1 MGTFSVLELILNLGY
16 CYCPA
21 DCRPPEISHQS
32 ENKTLSDLNTQPSH
46 QTLFLKLKLVNY
58 KFSCNSSESLFMLK
72 DLRPDQISI
81 DNTAPPTQLELPLD
95 LLKKKQPGTHLDNCQ
110 PVRSVSVRV
119 PGVNL
124 HCNLVLP
131 AQLLHLL
138 PGRVRAGQQEL
149 DAHPG
154 DEALPGRCW
163 PGVGP
168 GVGGEEGGGGG
179 GGGGRHPGVGLT
191 DRSEAVHQTV
201 ARLRGGQHRLLAVGG
216 GEVLAGGVGGGVV
229 GGGGGGEEGGGG
241 EGEGGVG
248 QGRECREHPDG

>member
-95 LLKKKQPGTHLDNCQ
+95 LLKKKNKKNSPVLTLTTVSPLGAYLYGFRESTFIAILSFQPSSSTFCHG
-110 PVRSVSVRV
+110 VSVLGSR
-119 PGVNL
+119 NL
-124 HCNLVLP
+124 TLTPATKHCQ
-131 AQLLHLL
+131 A
-138 PGRVRAGQQEL
+138 
-149 DAHPG
+149 
-154 DEALPGRCW
+154 
-163 PGVGP
+163 
-168 GVGGEEGGGGG
+168 
-179 GGGGRHPGVGLT
+179 
-191 DRSEAVHQTV
+191 
-201 ARLRGGQHRLLAVGG
+201 
-216 GEVLAGGVGGGVV
+216 
-229 GGGGGGEEGGGG
+229 
-241 EGEGGVG
+241 GVG
-248 QGRECREHPDG
+248 QE